1 MKTQNQIKE
10 VSKQTLCSSIA
21 TLVEQGKTTIT
32 LQDIASIMNTNL
44 ELIKKNEEFMDLYN
58 FLVKEPL
65 FITYIYWEYKLNK
78 LQPNFSSLESYI
90 QQYFHKKEC
99 DKISFSGNHHTSYN
113 DAYSHNYNYES
124 DDDYHYRSYISDPW
138 ESIHEQ
144 QDKEDQERFESA
156 VNDFYDLLDT
166 ITNGFD

>member
-10 VSKQTLCSSIA
+10 VSKHTLCSSIA

-44 ELIKKNEEFMDLYN
+44 ELIKKNEEFMNLYD

-65 FITYIYWEYKLNK
+65 FIIYIYWEYKLNK

-99 DKISFSGNHHTSYN
+99 DKISFSRKHHTSYN
-113 DAYSHNYNYES
+113 GAYSHNYDYES
-124 DDDYHYRSYISDPW
+124 DDDFHYRSCFSDPW

-156 VNDFYDLLDT
+156 VNDLYDLLDT
-166 ITNGFD
+166 MTNGFD